1 MGKVLA
7 VYNNKGGVS
16 KTSTCSNVGAALTV
30 LGKKV
35 LLVDCDPQANLTVS
49 VGVDD
54 ESLER
59 TIYDLFKNYNNITKE
74 LVTSGTVPTVF
85 NNLEI
90 LPSDI
95 TLSDAEISLSRH
107 DDREII
113 LKKIIDQVRE
123 NYDYILIDCPPS
135 LGLLSINAL
144 CAADR
149 LIIPIIPD
157 YFSLKGM
164 KHLLNTYEVIK
175 SNINHDLEI
184 LGIVLVKFNNRK
196 KLSKD
201 IKQNL
206 TEAFEDKVF
215 ETFIRI
221 DSQIE
226 TAQDNLM
233 PVIYFNKRCH
243 AYEDYMNLTHEILGR
258 F

>member
-1 MGKVLA
+1 MGKVIA

-59 TIYDLFKNYNNITKE
+59 TIYDLFKNYNNITKD
-74 LVTSGTVPTVF
+74 LVTSVTVPTVF

-95 TLSDAEISLSRH
+95 TLSDAEIAISRLNY
-107 DDREII
+107 REMI
-113 LKKIIDQVRE
+113 LRQIIDRVRDD
-123 NYDYILIDCPPS
+123 YDYILIDCPPS
-135 LGLLSINAL
+135 LGLLSINAI

-164 KHLLNTYEVIK
+164 KHLLSTYETVK
-175 SNINHDLEI
+175 SNINKKLEI
-184 LGIVLVKFNNRK
+184 LGIVLVKFNKRK
-196 KLSKD
+196 KLSKE
-201 IKQNL
+201 IHQSL

-221 DSQIE
+221 DSQVE

-233 PVIYFNKRCH
+233 PVVYYNKRCH
-243 AYEDYMNLTHEILGR
+243 AYTDYMNLTHEILGR